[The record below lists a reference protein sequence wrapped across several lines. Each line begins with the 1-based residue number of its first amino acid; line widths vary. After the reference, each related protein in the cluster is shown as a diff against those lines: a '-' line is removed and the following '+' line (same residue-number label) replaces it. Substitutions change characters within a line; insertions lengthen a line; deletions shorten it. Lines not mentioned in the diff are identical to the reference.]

1 MSQEQ
6 AQVSKTKAA
15 QGAARRRRHRA
26 GDEPDSPY
34 WQPPWYQPQDPRSG
48 DEDT

>member
-15 QGAARRRRHRA
+15 RGASQRRARKARA
-26 GDEPDSPY
+26 GGEPDSPY
-34 WQPPWYQPQDPRSG
+34 WQPPWYTVRP
-48 DEDT
+48 DTHQK